1 MRFRSKAIPSFV
13 SFLVCFAFVVSAA
26 SPAGAAEYTVSGD
39 VDALREALWAAT
51 SGSDTIYVK
60 PATSTAAYYSPIT
73 VTHAVTL
80 IGLTSGGSRAWT
92 PGTAGCSSSAPL
104 IKNDGSLDNVVS
116 LGASNI
122 QMMGFQID
130 ARSAAAVTATAIDG
144 SYITLTYNTFRTGF
158 TGAGTSDPANAI
170 AIDYGN
176 SASNLSIDS
185 CSFIGQ
191 ATNTSNWFYVGEN
204 GDDGTV
210 ADADFS
216 NNSITNATA
225 AMLTEGGIQRVVFRN
240 NEFSNS
246 WTLAPQ
252 STIER
257 PFSYILIDNP
267 TGSGSIGGVT
277 VTHNTFNPTSG
288 NIDDIYGETA
298 ILLAEDITSGDW
310 ESNLALHC
318 NNFLQQDV
326 GSLDYPVVGFEDAA
340 SAGSG
345 QISATNNWWGTG
357 TANTGPGSFAAGGDA
372 GAFADVSDE
381 VTTAPWARAV
391 IEGGSRAVLG
401 AIDAVQEITG
411 THLISSH
418 MSFEVDT
425 DGVEAVTLLPT
436 RYATAPTSTFSS
448 GIAWFGVPVKSG
460 AGSIEQMTVTFYTD
474 DDDYE
479 LDFTNPIYWFDGG
492 EWVACSSFA
501 ITTTAARE
509 ICVSSVSETW
519 NCADLGPSVTL
530 AITATHDMVGT
541 ITPTLWAITSTSM
554 HSPVSPTYF
563 FALAGSG
570 SSSSSSSTT
579 SSVSD
584 DDDDATT
591 STTTSV
597 TPTSST
603 TTTTSIV
610 VTTSSTTTSLPT
622 TTTTVILPRLSVT
635 PAALD
640 FAEDE
645 YAKVL
650 QIANTGSGVL
660 DWSIDDN
667 ATEYDEGATGWVF
680 AAVPAAG
687 TITDTPQSVTVTV
700 SRRMSVAGTYT
711 AALPV
716 ESNGGSIGVDLSME
730 TTGPELPGISVRPQ
744 FVLFLNTDVSEQTV
758 DLRNPLSGSLTWEIA
773 DTIYHRGE
781 NWLRVTPLTG
791 YTLDEIDAISLTV
804 DRDNQRPGLYSATVP
819 VLSNARNKNIIVV
832 MRVTEGPELTLS
844 RSMLFFLDSETTE
857 QTFTITNEGAE
868 SLSWQIDPADIEYRG
883 TEGWITSVSPLSGT
897 VPTADDEST
906 VTVVIDR
913 GELGPGIYRAIVPIT
928 SNGGTR
934 NVNVFMLV
942 SFM

>member
-26 SPAGAAEYTVSGD
+26 SPAGAAEYTVRGD

-80 IGLTSGGSRAWT
+80 IGLTSDGSEAWD
-92 PGTAGCSSSAPL
+92 PGTAGCDEDDAPL

-116 LGASNI
+116 LGIANI

-130 ARSAAAVTATAIDG
+130 ARSAAAVTATAING
-144 SYITLTYNTFRTGF
+144 NYITLTYNTFRTGF
-158 TGAGTSDPANAI
+158 TGADTSDPAKAI
-170 AIDYGN
+170 AVDYGN
-176 SASNLSIDS
+176 SAEHLSIDY

-191 ATNTSNWFYVGEN
+191 ATNTSNWLYAGAT
-204 GDDGTV
+204 GGGGTIEDS
-210 ADADFS
+210 AFS
-216 NNSITNATA
+216 NNDIDNAIVQ
-225 AMLTEGGIQRVVFRN
+225 LTGGDIRRVIFQN
-240 NEFSNS
+240 NTFDNS
-246 WTLAPQ
+246 WSIAAAF
-252 STIER
+252 
-257 PFSYILIDNP
+257 PFNPPYTYILIDP
-267 TGSGSIGGVT
+267 HTPGDDFVHGVT
-277 VTHNTFNPTSG
+277 VTHNTFNKTSG
-288 NIDDIYGETA
+288 NIDDIYGEAA
-298 ILLAEDITSGDW
+298 ILLAADVTTGGW
-310 ESNLALHC
+310 ESNLALHY
-318 NNFLQQDV
+318 NQFLQEG
-326 GSLDYPVVGFEDAA
+326 GSYNYPVVGFQDAA
-340 SAGSG
+340 SISSA
-345 QISATNNWWGTG
+345 ISATSNWWGEDSEDS
-357 TANTGPGSFAAGGDA
+357 GPGSFQDDPVT
-372 GAFADVSDE
+372 FADVSDE

-411 THLISSH
+411 THLINSH
-418 MSFEVDT
+418 MSFEIDT
-425 DGVEAVTLLPT
+425 DGDEAVTLLPT
-436 RYATAPTSTFSS
+436 RYASAPTSTFSS

-460 AGSIEQMTVTFYTD
+460 AGSIEQMTVTFYTES
-474 DDDYE
+474 DDYE
-479 LDFTNPIYWFDGG
+479 LDSTNPIYWFDGG

-563 FALAGSG
+563 FALAGSS

-579 SSVSD
+579 SSVS

-645 YAKVL
+645 YARVL

-680 AAVPAAG
+680 SAVPAAG
-687 TITDTPQSVTVTV
+687 TITGTPQSVTVTV

-711 AALPV
+711 ATLPV
-716 ESNGGSIGVDLSME
+716 ESSGGSIEIDLSME
-730 TTGPELPGISVRPQ
+730 TAGPEVPGISVRPQ
-744 FVLFLNTDVSEQTV
+744 LVLFLDTEVSEQTV
-758 DLRNPLSGSLTWEIA
+758 DLRNPLGGSLTWEIA
-773 DTIYHRGE
+773 DTVYHRGE
-781 NWLRVTPLTG
+781 DWLSVTPLTG

-832 MRVTEGPELTLS
+832 MRVTEGPELTVS
-844 RSMLFFLDSETTE
+844 RSMLFFLDSATTE
-857 QTFTITNEGAE
+857 QTFTITNGGDA
-868 SLSWQIDPADIEYRG
+868 SLSWQIDPADIAYRG

-897 VPTADDEST
+897 VATADDEST

-942 SFM
+942 TFM